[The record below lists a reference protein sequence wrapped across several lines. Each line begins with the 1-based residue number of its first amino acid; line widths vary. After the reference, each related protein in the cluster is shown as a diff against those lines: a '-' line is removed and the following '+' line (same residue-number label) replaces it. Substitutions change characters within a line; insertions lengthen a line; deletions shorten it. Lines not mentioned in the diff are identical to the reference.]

1 MSRRRSKNPTKAISV
16 TLKQWIIDEIDEILP
31 YKASRSKYIQDSI
44 EPRLKGQKYVSQA
57 ETKNLMAA
65 LHAREDC
72 DPFLKKLLYQILFS

>member
-44 EPRLKGQKYVSQA
+44 EPRLRGHKYVTQT
-57 ETKNLMAA
+57 ETRQLMAA
-65 LHAREDC
+65 LRVREDC
-72 DPFLKKLLYQILFS
+72 NPFLKKLLDQILSS